1 MLIRDFCNAFISFH
15 MQEADATNIHAV
27 FLVEFDTGTGKGFF
41 LQIRSSVREQCLE
54 TVIGQLF
61 SVHVKIMTPAGFSPY
76 LEVLHVL
83 PDPWKSLRIVE
94 SANFGW

>member
-1 MLIRDFCNAFISFH
+1 MLIRDFCNAFISFYV
-15 MQEADATNIHAV
+15 QEADATNIHVV
-27 FLVEFDTGTGKGFF
+27 FLVEFVTVTGKGFS
-41 LQIRSSVREQCLE
+41 LQTRSSVRVQCLE

-61 SVHVKIMTPAGFSPY
+61 SVHFRIMTPAGFSPY
-76 LEVLHVL
+76 LEVFHVF